1 MISAATGSMA
11 LLMTTLVEKYGV
23 EYLFATILT
32 GIIQFIIGIFKL
44 ERFLYLYRHLL

>member
-23 EYLFATILT
+23 EYLFAATILT
-32 GIIQFIIGIFKL
+32 GINS
-44 ERFLYLYRHLL
+44 